1 MTAFRP
7 EPDTEYSKG
16 PDSFSG
22 AGRGR
27 DAGPAGPSRALGAGI
42 LAGGLGGAL
51 LLAVAEFTPLL
62 KIHSSA
68 RRAAIAS
75 VQTGS
80 DHAYALIPIAVAAAV
95 FSFAVWRTRNRLCLL
110 AIGVL
115 GLVGLLIALLR
126 DLPSAQ
132 STGLLVSATTNLI
145 LGKATPSLGFY
156 LETLGA
162 VLLLITAAAGLLFLA
177 PPQSTLPPRRQVRRG
192 SGPPGA
198 AQGPLPD

>member
-1 MTAFRP
+1 
-7 EPDTEYSKG
+7 
-16 PDSFSG
+16 
-22 AGRGR
+22 
-27 DAGPAGPSRALGAGI
+27 
-42 LAGGLGGAL
+42 L
-51 LLAVAEFTPLL
+51 LLLVAEFTPLL
-62 KIHSSA
+62 KIHSTA

-80 DHAYALIPIAVAAAV
+80 HHAYALIPIAVAAAV
-95 FSFAVWRTRNRLCLL
+95 FSFAVWRTRNRLNLL

-132 STGLLVSATTNLI
+132 STGLLGSATTNL
-145 LGKATPSLGFY
+145 LLAKATPSVGFY

-162 VLLLITAAAGLLFLA
+162 VVLLLTAAAGLLFLA
-177 PPQSTLPPRRQVRRG
+177 PPQSTRRPRRQVRRG